1 MNSEQLSKVI
11 IEGMEAKKASDVVLM
26 DLRGVKGSVSDFF
39 VICSGSSDTQIQAI
53 AESVEEEVEKNA
65 NEAPWRKEGFTN
77 REWVLIDYVNVV
89 VHIFS
94 KEKRNFYALEELWG
108 DAKTTPIAQSA

>member
-11 IEGMEAKKASDVVLM
+11 IEGMEEKKASDVVLM

-53 AESVEEEVEKNA
+53 AASVEEQVAKNA
-65 NEAPWRKEGFTN
+65 DETPWQKEGFTN
-77 REWVLIDYVNVV
+77 REWVLIDYVSVV
-89 VHIFS
+89 VHIFN

-108 DAKTTPIAQSA
+108 DAKITPIAQSA